1 MNNLNELTTRFDY
14 IGVEDI
20 TDFLTRL
27 TGADDNEKNEIS
39 DGLYYLQTCAQN
51 PYNAEYFRT
60 LYKTLI
66 VATGK
71 LLEKGDFNND

>member
-27 TGADDNEKNEIS
+27 TGATDDEKTEIN

-60 LYKTLI
+60 LYKALI

-71 LLEKGDFNND
+71 TLEKGVFNND

>member
-1 MNNLNELTTRFDY
+1 MNNLNELTTSFDY

-27 TGADDNEKNEIS
+27 TGADDNEKTEIN

-60 LYKTLI
+60 LFKVLI

-71 LLEKGDFNND
+71 TLEKGENND